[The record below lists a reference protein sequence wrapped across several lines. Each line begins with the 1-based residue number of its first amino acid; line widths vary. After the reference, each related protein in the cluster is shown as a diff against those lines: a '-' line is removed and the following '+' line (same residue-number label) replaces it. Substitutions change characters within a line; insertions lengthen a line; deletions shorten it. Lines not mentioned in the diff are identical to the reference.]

1 VHRPTRTPARDI
13 LPTPP
18 IEDSLPDKSER
29 VIDKIALFNA
39 EGWVFASIDYPLSPN
54 PPDLS
59 DA

>member
-1 VHRPTRTPARDI
+1 
-13 LPTPP
+13 
-18 IEDSLPDKSER
+18 